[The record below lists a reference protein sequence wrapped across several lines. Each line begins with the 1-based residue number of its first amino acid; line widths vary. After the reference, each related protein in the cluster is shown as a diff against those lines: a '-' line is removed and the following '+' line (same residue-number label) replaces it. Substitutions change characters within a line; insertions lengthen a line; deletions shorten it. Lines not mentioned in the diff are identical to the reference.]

1 MRTCKYGRNQTTQ
14 RCNRPCFL
22 SRQKIVRGPT
32 GACLRKIRKFR
43 QTPKKRSNRKPQIQK
58 RGCPQGKEMVQFLTH
73 RECLPE
79 CEYRNLLTK
88 QCENVRPDNDER
100 DQLDF
105 IPDMNSF
112 RETQTGQRL

>member
-1 MRTCKYGRNQTTQ
+1 
-14 RCNRPCFL
+14 
-22 SRQKIVRGPT
+22 
-32 GACLRKIRKFR
+32 
-43 QTPKKRSNRKPQIQK
+43 
-58 RGCPQGKEMVQFLTH
+58 MVQFLTH